1 MIKYLL
7 QNIIIEMSDSK
18 FTTIAPNCQE
28 ALITIDDK
36 SDKEEKEEENCCCKC
51 CYDCCTSL
59 LDSGCCFFCGIF
71 MMLSQK

>member
-1 MIKYLL
+1 MEKDFSQFSNLSYGPVPSNEQKIPEIK
-7 QNIIIEMSDSK
+7 N
-18 FTTIAPNCQE
+18 
-28 ALITIDDK
+28 
-36 SDKEEKEEENCCCKC
+36 EEKKDEDFCCKC

>member
-1 MIKYLL
+1 
-7 QNIIIEMSDSK
+7 MSDSS
-18 FTTIAPNCQE
+18 FTAIVPIKDE
-28 ALITIDDK
+28 K
-36 SDKEEKEEENCCCKC
+36 SDTEYSEQNQEENCCCKC